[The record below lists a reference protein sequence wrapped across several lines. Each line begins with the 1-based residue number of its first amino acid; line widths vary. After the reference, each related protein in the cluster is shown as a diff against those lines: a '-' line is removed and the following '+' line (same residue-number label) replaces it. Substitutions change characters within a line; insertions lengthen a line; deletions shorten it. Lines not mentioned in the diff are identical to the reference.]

1 MKLMID
7 KDKKYILNPA
17 YFLRNDIHRAV
28 IGTFDFPDMPDGMY
42 EKNCLHIIHPFTA
55 TMLSFFDGT
64 RTLHQCSLAI
74 SNYFG
79 LSMEETESFVT
90 RYINNSEPLCIKFG
104 DAHIVLPIYTIVE
117 SGIYVRPELYKMGDF
132 DIDGEVDIKSPRLYK
147 PVKAIIEMNLQC
159 YTDCKYCY
167 ADRDNMKAKQTIST
181 ERLISLIREIK
192 DIGIPSI
199 EVNGGEVLLHP
210 KIETILKVMSDCGYH
225 PFISTKVPLIDSKL
239 SLLKSLGF
247 RHIQI
252 SLDSIKEET
261 LIEHLDVQE
270 GYWVKISHTM
280 ELLDQM
286 GFEWQVNTVI
296 TKWNSSI
303 EEEIKPLL
311 DYLYR
316 FNNLKSIKFTPMG
329 FPMYKQDLTFKQMRA
344 SIEDI
349 AKIEWFIN
357 EFNKVND
364 KIDLIFQ
371 KPNCRSDYSPKT
383 KLENFNS
390 RSICSANQKGFV
402 ILPNGEVTICEE
414 LYWNPH
420 FLIGDIKK
428 QSIMEIWNS
437 DRATNLFYLNQKDLE
452 TDSTCSICDNFI
464 QCRHFK
470 GVCWK
475 MVIMAYGNN
484 KWSESDPS
492 CPKSPNPKI
501 EFYY

>member
-1 MKLMID
+1 MID

-28 IGTFDFPDMPDGMY
+28 IGSFDFPDMPDGMY
-42 EKNCLHIIHPFTA
+42 EKNSLHIIHPFTA
-55 TMLSFFDGT
+55 MMLSFFNGT
-64 RTLHQCSLAI
+64 RTLYQCMQDI
-74 SNYFG
+74 SKHFC
-79 LSMEETESFVT
+79 LSIEDVESFVT

-104 DAHIVLPIYTIVE
+104 DDYIVLPIYTIVE
-117 SGIYVRPELYKMGDF
+117 SGIYVRSESYQIGDF
-132 DIDGEVDIKSPRLYK
+132 DIDGEVDIRSTRLYK
-147 PVKAIIEMNLQC
+147 PVKAILEMNFQC

-167 ADRDNMKAKQTIST
+167 ADRDNVRAKQIISPDK
-181 ERLISLIREIK
+181 LMSLIREIK
-192 DIGIPSI
+192 KIGIPSI

-210 KIETILKVMSDCGYH
+210 PIDSILEVLSQCGYH
-225 PFISTKVPLIDSKL
+225 PFISTKIPLTESKL

-261 LIEHLDVQE
+261 LIEHLNVKE
-270 GYWVKISHTM
+270 GYWTKISHTM

-311 DYLYR
+311 DYLNR
-316 FNNLKSIKFTPMG
+316 FKNLKSIKFTPMG
-329 FPMYKQDLTFKQMRA
+329 FPMYKKDGTFKQLRA
-344 SIEDI
+344 NLEDI
-349 AKIEWFIN
+349 VKIECFIN
-357 EFNKVND
+357 ESNRDNG

-371 KPNCRSDYSPKT
+371 RPNCKSDYFPKS
-383 KLENFNS
+383 KLEDFNF

-402 ILPNGEVTICEE
+402 VLPNGEVTICEE
-414 LYWNPH
+414 LYWNPN

-437 DRATNLFYLNQKDLE
+437 ERAFNLYYLNQRDLE
-452 TDSTCSICDNFI
+452 TDSICAICNNFT

-475 MVIMAYGNN
+475 MVIMAYGKD
-484 KWSESDPS
+484 KWSSPDPS
-492 CPKSPNPKI
+492 CPRSPNPKI
-501 EFYY
+501 DFYY